1 MPPLN
6 FFKQKKS
13 EFDRYT
19 VIKKVSPA
27 MLPKKKNVH
36 HSKSR
41 KINSPHFNPKYPI
54 NNIVIYIKK

>member
-13 EFDRYT
+13 QFDRYT

-27 MLPKKKNVH
+27 MLPKKKMFITANH
-36 HSKSR
+36 EK
-41 KINSPHFNPKYPI
+41 
-54 NNIVIYIKK
+54 